1 MLPLHQILKY
11 LLMTSYQSPNPLYI
25 MHLKL
30 SVKPE
35 KYWACRRNFT
45 VIFRNN
51 KEKTFGI
58 IKSDI
63 LAPEMQY
70 QESNDNQILLALRK
84 ATE

>member
-45 VIFRNN
+45 VIFRNYLDY
-51 KEKTFGI
+51 FI
-58 IKSDI
+58 V
-63 LAPEMQY
+63 
-70 QESNDNQILLALRK
+70 LRCL
-84 ATE
+84 EN